1 MIGWTRRLRETIA
14 GQNDEIHRLREL
26 LEGRDQV
33 VASLEKTIERLRY
46 SDQAQRALV
55 ATLRDVNKGLDERLL
70 EVGE

>member
-1 MIGWTRRLRETIA
+1 MIGWTRPLRDEIADQQHEIDRLRE
-14 GQNDEIHRLREL
+14 
-26 LEGRDQV
+26 QV
-33 VASLEKTIERLRY
+33 DRKNRIVESLEKQIERLRY

>member
-1 MIGWTRRLRETIA
+1 MIGWTRPLREVIA
-14 GQNDEIHRLREL
+14 EQNDEINRLRE
-26 LEGRDQV
+26 QV
-33 VASLEKTIERLRY
+33 DRKNRIVESLEKQIERLRY

>member
-1 MIGWTRRLRETIA
+1 MIGWTRRLRAVIA
-14 GQNDEIHRLREL
+14 EQNDEIHRLREL
-26 LEGRDQV
+26 VDRKNRIVE
-33 VASLEKTIERLRY
+33 SLEKQVERLRY